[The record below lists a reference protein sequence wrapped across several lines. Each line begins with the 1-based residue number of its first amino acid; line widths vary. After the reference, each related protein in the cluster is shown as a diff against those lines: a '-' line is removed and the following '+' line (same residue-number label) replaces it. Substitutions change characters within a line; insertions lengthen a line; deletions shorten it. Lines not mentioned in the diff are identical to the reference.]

1 MMGRTTRMICIVPAL
16 GSLLLAGCTR
26 GTGTV
31 VPAELGREAPPP
43 SVTVA
48 STPTTTNQ
56 PTAETP
62 LETAGS
68 PDAGGSAGAAPPN
81 SNPSTTIAEPTG
93 DTDRAGPRLS
103 DGLGTPVTDAPSV
116 RTRGDTR
123 RLLDEGLYVHLAWE
137 PDPADASVFTPLP
150 DDVPILEAYTNAQIA
165 YYRAALGLA
174 PPDDTMLDRF
184 LVDGSTRF
192 AAAFAARA
200 AAGLTLQLGS
210 GVVLRPYV
218 LGDQRTATSAV
229 VLDCYLHDEQEVPVG
244 AQALPGPMRTYG
256 LVATMVLVDG
266 RWKIDRTGTEPG
278 VCL

>member
-1 MMGRTTRMICIVPAL
+1 MMCTLPAL
-16 GSLLLAGCTR
+16 GWLLLAGCTR

-43 SVTVA
+43 SVTLPSIPATSNEPAA
-48 STPTTTNQ
+48 SIP
-56 PTAETP
+56 PGSTA
-62 LETAGS
+62 S
-68 PDAGGSAGAAPPN
+68 PEGADVGGSAASVPPG
-81 SNPSTTIAEPTG
+81 STPGTTIAEPESG
-93 DTDRAGPRLS
+93 DLDPAGPRLS

-137 PDPADASVFTPLP
+137 PDPTDASVFTPLP
-150 DDVPILEAYTNAQIA
+150 DDVPILEAYANAQVA
-165 YYRAALGLA
+165 YYRAALGLTR
-174 PPDDTMLDRF
+174 PDDPMLDRF

-229 VLDCYLHDEQEVPVG
+229 VLDCYLHDEQEVPRG
-244 AQALPGPMRTYG
+244 AQALPGPLRTYG

>member
-1 MMGRTTRMICIVPAL
+1 MGRCTRLICTLPAL
-16 GSLLLAGCTR
+16 GSLLLAGCAR

-43 SVTVA
+43 SVTVP
-48 STPTTTNQ
+48 SIPTTSDA

-81 SNPSTTIAEPTG
+81 SNPSTTIAEPAA

-150 DDVPILEAYTNAQIA
+150 DDVPILEAYANAQLA
-165 YYRAALGLA
+165 YYRAALGLTR
-174 PPDDTMLDRF
+174 PDDPTLDRF

-192 AAAFAARA
+192 APAFAARA
-200 AAGLTLQLGS
+200 AAGLTLRLGS

-218 LGDQRTATSAV
+218 LGDQRTATAAV
-229 VLDCYLHDEQEVPVG
+229 VLDCYLHDEQEVPIG
-244 AQALPGPMRTYG
+244 SQAVPGPLRTYG
-256 LVATMVLVDG
+256 LVATMVLVAG
-266 RWKIDRTGTEPG
+266 NWKIDRTGTELG